1 MNSKRDRVK
10 DVLAEELGEIMP
22 NLDTSAAYE
31 LAARLA
37 DAVFGALNISEK
49 AQDRP

>member
-10 DVLAEELGEIMP
+10 DAIRDCLRDDDRDDADFI
-22 NLDTSAAYE
+22 ACI
-31 LAARLA
+31 A
-37 DAVFGALNISEK
+37 DAVFEALNISEK